1 MRALAAAALWLG
13 LAPVCAADVP
23 GKPVGLS
30 ADVDG
35 PALQQCSA
43 SDAKS
48 IRLALGVAASL
59 ADACLKSGLAPEL
72 GEKVLGLYKKK
83 ALKIYCDGETEG
95 NGNAATSFEDGRPV
109 ISVFSKSAGAANDMS
124 PEGLGAALLHEL
136 IHATD
141 PGKTL
146 IATQALHDKAY
157 PDRVY
162 GCHLACTGAGA
173 NEGMKARLALLMHA
187 AGRRLEP
194 AQSGVR
200 CSGGDCGFQKLMGGL
215 CGPEGDAWL
224 AIERKEERRFE
235 QTGCLLR
242 AVAVEGK
249 CKAEVCA
256 GIQRQVKEASAKGPP
271 PATLVGA
278 LMIHL
283 YDVVVASASP
293 KDREALQDRDAALLE
308 AVEEGGLLK
317 SCAGAGR

>member
-1 MRALAAAALWLG
+1 MRAPAAFAVLAWLALP
-13 LAPVCAADVP
+13 ARADVP

-35 PALQQCSA
+35 PQLRQCSA
-43 SDAKS
+43 EDAKS
-48 IRLALGVAASL
+48 IRLALGVAAGL
-59 ADACLKSGLAPEL
+59 ADSCLKAGLAPDL
-72 GEKVLGLYKKK
+72 GDKVLGLFGKKK
-83 ALKIYCDGETEG
+83 LQIYCDGETDG
-95 NGNAATSFEDGRPV
+95 NGNASTTFPGGRPT
-109 ISVFSKSAGAANDMS
+109 ISVFSKSGGAANDMS

-141 PGKTL
+141 PDKKL
-146 IATQALHDKAY
+146 IATQTLHDKAY

-162 GCHLACTGAGA
+162 GCHLACTGRGS

-187 AGRRLEP
+187 AGKRLEP
-194 AQSGVR
+194 ASSVK
-200 CSGGDCGFQKLMGGL
+200 CSGGDCGFQKLMGAL
-215 CGPEGDAWL
+215 CGPQGEDWV
-224 AIERKEERRFE
+224 AIERREEKRFE

-256 GIQRQVKEASAKGPP
+256 DIQRQVKEASAKGPP

-283 YDVVVASASP
+283 YDVVKASGSP
-293 KDREALQDRDAALLE
+293 KDREALPDRDAALLE
-308 AVEEGGLLK
+308 AVEDGGVLK